1 MSKRR
6 FFCFAA
12 GIRRDFLPLQFPKL
26 NVVGIRADK
35 FHSLKAIMTVKYDKY
50 SRFSPVFAMLV
61 VEMKR

>member
-35 FHSLKAIMTVKYDKY
+35 FLSLKAIMTVKI
-50 SRFSPVFAMLV
+50 
-61 VEMKR
+61 